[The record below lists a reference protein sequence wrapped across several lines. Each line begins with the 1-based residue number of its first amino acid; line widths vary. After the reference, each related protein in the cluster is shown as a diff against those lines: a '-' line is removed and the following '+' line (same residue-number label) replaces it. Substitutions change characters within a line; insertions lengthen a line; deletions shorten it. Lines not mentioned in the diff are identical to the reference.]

1 MDTSDF
7 RNGISIVMDNDI
19 YTITD
24 FQHVKPGKGGAFVRS
39 TLKNIKNGRTIEK
52 TWRGGERMEQAFL
65 ERKAMQYL
73 YNDGTDY
80 FVMDPETFEQIS
92 VRKDQIGDSV
102 KYLKENMELQVMY
115 HKETIIG
122 IEVPSF
128 VELEVTETAGSE
140 KGDTASGGGKPATV
154 ETGAVVSVPFFV
166 KLGDKINI
174 GDLLAL
180 LEGAAVSSGPADA
193 PAAQAPLS
201 APALASCA
209 AGMPTPES
217 CTSIST

>member
-7 RNGISIVMDNDI
+7 RNGISIIMDSDI

-65 ERKAMQYL
+65 ERKTMQYL
-73 YNDGTDY
+73 YNDGADY

-92 VRKDQIGDSV
+92 VRKEQIGDTV
-102 KYLKENMELQVMY
+102 KYLKENMELSVLS
-115 HKETIIG
+115 HKDAIIG

-128 VELEVTETAGSE
+128 VELVVTETAGSE

-166 KLGDKINI
+166 KLGDKIKI
-174 GDLLAL
+174 DTRSDQY
-180 LEGAAVSSGPADA
+180 LERVK
-193 PAAQAPLS
+193 
-201 APALASCA
+201 
-209 AGMPTPES
+209 
-217 CTSIST
+217 

>member
-7 RNGISIVMDNDI
+7 RNGISILMDGDI

-39 TLKNIKNGRTIEK
+39 TLKNVKNGRTIDK

-65 ERKAMQYL
+65 ERRPMQYL

-80 FVMDPETFEQIS
+80 YVMDPETFEQTS
-92 VRKDQIGDSV
+92 VTKDQIGEGV
-102 KYLKENMELQVMY
+102 KYLKENMDLSVMT
-115 HKETIIG
+115 HKDQIIG

-166 KLGDKINI
+166 KVGDRIKI
-174 GDLLAL
+174 DTRSDQY
-180 LEGAAVSSGPADA
+180 LERVK
-193 PAAQAPLS
+193 
-201 APALASCA
+201 
-209 AGMPTPES
+209 
-217 CTSIST
+217 

>member
-52 TWRGGERMEQAFL
+52 TWRGGERMDQAFL
-65 ERKAMQYL
+65 ERKSMQYM
-73 YNDGTDY
+73 YNDGAEY
-80 FVMDPETFEQIS
+80 FVMDPETFEQSS
-92 VRKDQIGDSV
+92 VRKDQIGDAV
-102 KYLKENMELQVMY
+102 KYLKENMELSVLS
-115 HKETIIG
+115 HKDAIIG

-128 VELEVTETAGSE
+128 VELEVTETAGPE

-154 ETGAVVSVPFFV
+154 ETGAVVTVPFFV
-166 KLGDKINI
+166 KVGDKIKI
-174 GDLLAL
+174 DTRSDQY
-180 LEGAAVSSGPADA
+180 LERVK
-193 PAAQAPLS
+193 
-201 APALASCA
+201 
-209 AGMPTPES
+209 
-217 CTSIST
+217 